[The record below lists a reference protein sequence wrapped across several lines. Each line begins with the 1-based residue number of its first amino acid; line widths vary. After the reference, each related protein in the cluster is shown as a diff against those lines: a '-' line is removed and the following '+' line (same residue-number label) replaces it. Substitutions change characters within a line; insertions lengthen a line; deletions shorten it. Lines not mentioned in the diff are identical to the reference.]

1 MRRLNIKRKIQNTC
15 IIGLVTL
22 ILLITTVP
30 NIALAAGAVDSDP
43 GVGGGNITSGTNT
56 TSISDA
62 RKNGVAEEKIK
73 EAIKKAIIESSDDYD
88 DISDEDINKIYTATT
103 QDATKIK
110 ITFTMV
116 QGNTTSVSAD
126 VNGIITPNKNGVKA
140 IDTIR
145 DGTYQPNLGTEQD
158 ETHQNEE
165 REERTGLEGENQG
178 DIGGVLFGPIA
189 WLLQAIGDVANE
201 MLQRVLLGTWD
212 SVFYSTDWMGF
223 SDGDVTAAIDRN
235 PPIGDLPN
243 VNVVKDYVKS
253 LFNNYGVPEI
263 KITPAEIFAGNVAAL
278 DANFFAKDEKIEDKL
293 GGQDRSIV
301 AVMKPLVAQWYVALR
316 NIAIVGLLSVL
327 LYIGIRIII
336 SSSAGDKAKYKQM
349 FTDWVIALCLIFFMH
364 YIMSFTMT
372 MAETVTKVLAGP
384 TEGNTEQNGTIKQVN
399 IVYTNEQGTP
409 DGMSFSSNFTGVAR
423 VKADYQDSVLKMG
436 YTILYIGLTGYAIYF
451 TIVYLK
457 RLLMLAFFTMI
468 APLVA
473 LTYPIDKVKDG
484 KAQAFNYWFKEYMF
498 YALLQPMHMVLYT
511 VLVSSAIQIA
521 ADNLLY
527 AIVALAFIVP
537 AEKIL
542 KQMFG
547 IKGQTESSIAG
558 FAGGAIATQA
568 FNALRHGGQG
578 KKTQAGGEKPV
589 RTFSN
594 PNTPDEME
602 TLANNAMTLD
612 SLQGKNE
619 INPPQNTEESSALKD
634 TAVAAAKGAAEG
646 KAIEAAVAKAN
657 EENRETLET
666 SEHDSGTVEQQNDK
680 ENEANRQL
688 AEMKAKGLTLGKNGG
703 TLPQAQSNNKEEN
716 KFSAYRKQLANNFK
730 KAAKTRYVAAGGWKG
745 IGKNAAVGL
754 GKGYI
759 KTAGA
764 IAGAALGTGLGIVG
778 GDLEDI
784 AKGGTAG
791 FVAGAYTGSI
801 ANKAISNTGNS
812 SVGRFLG
819 EVLHGDDY
827 AKQQF
832 IKQYMN
838 NAEYKQKIM
847 DKNPNISADELEKTQ
862 MAQAE
867 MAYDAKL
874 TNYSDIKGAVKLEK
888 SLQKQGVENAHDMA
902 VATAKMA
909 KNYDNSTFTDKKKF
923 ENAQKQLQNKLEK
936 QINEQIEAQF
946 KGNSAEINKRKAKS
960 AAQADE
966 QARKVL
972 ENISKIKGI

>member
-22 ILLITTVP
+22 ILLIATVP
-30 NIALAAGAVDSDP
+30 NIALAAGAADSDP
-43 GVGGGNITSGTNT
+43 GISGGNITSGTNT

-62 RKNGVAEEKIK
+62 RNNGVSEEKIK

-103 QDATKIK
+103 QDITKIK
-110 ITFTMV
+110 ITFTKL

-126 VNGIITPNKNGVKA
+126 VSGIITPNKNGVKA

-158 ETHQNEE
+158 EIHQNEE

-189 WLLQAIGDVANE
+189 WLLQAIGDVANL
-201 MLQRVLLGTWD
+201 MLQRVLIGTWD
-212 SVFYSTDWMGF
+212 SVFYSTGWAGYGD
-223 SDGDVTAAIDRN
+223 SDVKEVIDRN
-235 PPIGDLPN
+235 PPISKLQN
-243 VNVVKDYVKS
+243 VNIVKKYVKG
-253 LFNNYGVPEI
+253 LTNNYGVPEI

-278 DANFFAKDEKIEDKL
+278 DANFFAKDENIEDKL
-293 GGQDRSIV
+293 GGQERSIV
-301 AVMKPLVAQWYVALR
+301 VQLKKYIAQWYVALR

-364 YIMSFTMT
+364 YIMAFTMT

-384 TEGNTEQNGTIKQVN
+384 TKENADQNGTIKQVN
-399 IVYTNEQGTP
+399 IVFTDTKGNP
-409 DGMSFSSNFTGVAR
+409 DGMAFSTNFTGVAR
-423 VKADYQDSVLKMG
+423 VKGDYQDSVLKMG

-468 APLVA
+468 SPLVA

-558 FAGGAIATQA
+558 FAGGAIAAQT
-568 FNALRHGGQG
+568 FNSLKHLGQG
-578 KKTQAGGEKPV
+578 KGSQGNGAKQTPGI
-589 RTFSN
+589 RTASN
-594 PNTPDEME
+594 PNSPDEME
-602 TLANNAMTLD
+602 TLANNAM
-612 SLQGKNE
+612 G
-619 INPPQNTEESSALKD
+619 LKGIPS
-634 TAVAAAKGAAEG
+634 T
-646 KAIEAAVAKAN
+646 AKAN
-657 EENRETLET
+657 A
-666 SEHDSGTVEQQNDK
+666 SA
-680 ENEANRQL
+680 EAL
-688 AEMKAKGLTLGKNGG
+688 AEGTAGAIGGAVATSSVDENNSSSEEPAIQLPNDMQKNPNMALNGMQ
-703 TLPQAQSNNKEEN
+703 TSDINSSQSNTRGSSQANDIKTKLGDNAEN
-716 KFSAYRKQLANNFK
+716 KFSAFRKRLANNFK
-730 KAAKTRYVAAGGWKG
+730 KATKTRYVAAGGWKG
-745 IGKNAAVGL
+745 IAKNAAIGVGKGI

-759 KTAGA
+759 KAS
-764 IAGAALGTGLGIVG
+764 GAALGTSLGVGLGIVG
-778 GDLEDI
+778 GDLEDV
-784 AKGGTAG
+784 AKGGLAG
-791 FVAGAYTGSI
+791 LAAGTYAGDR
-801 ANKAISNTGNS
+801 ANKAISNAAHG
-812 SVGRFLG
+812 SVGRFA
-819 EVLHGDDY
+819 GDVWYGDNY
-827 AKQQF
+827 DKHKF

-847 DKNPNISADELEKTQ
+847 EKNPDISVDELSSTLKT
-862 MAQAE
+862 QAE